1 MTRLSKQEY
10 RKLEMFDFKN
20 KLNKVFAVYSTIF
33 IVVSSSAH
41 GQNAESDSLR
51 ISEYPPY
58 ETFLLGDI
66 VKFGVQTGF
75 IFTKDLDTGMDSGGR
90 ISHQFFHPYFKL
102 TSQIHF
108 WAASGKYIDMG
119 VAGIEESI
127 TYQIPL
133 RRNLASYAGFTVG
146 YISILEEKQ
155 VFNGTDYEEID
166 TRTNYFEPFVIFG
179 LEYIIDKRR
188 SFFIEGKI
196 GSTSLSKEVH
206 LLIGLNFFSLNNSQE
221 KK

>member
-1 MTRLSKQEY
+1 
-10 RKLEMFDFKN
+10 MFDFIK
-20 KLNKVFAVYSTIF
+20 KLNKVFTIYSSIF
-33 IVVSSSAH
+33 IVVSSSAY

-90 ISHQFFHPYFKL
+90 ISQQFFHPYFKL

-108 WAASGKYIDMG
+108 WAASGKNIDMG

-133 RRNLASYAGFTVG
+133 RRKLTSYAGFSLG

-155 VFNGTDYEEID
+155 IFNGTDYDEVD
-166 TRTNYFEPFVIFG
+166 TRTNNFEPYVTFG
-179 LEYIIDKRR
+179 IEYAIDKRR

-196 GSTSLSKEVH
+196 GSTTLSKEMH
-206 LLIGLNFFSLNNSQE
+206 LLIGLNFFSLKNQQE